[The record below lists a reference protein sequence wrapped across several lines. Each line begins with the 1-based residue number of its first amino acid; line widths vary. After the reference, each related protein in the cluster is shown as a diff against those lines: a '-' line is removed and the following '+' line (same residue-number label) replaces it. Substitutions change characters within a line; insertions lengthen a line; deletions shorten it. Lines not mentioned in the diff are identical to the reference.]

1 MSFND
6 ETVGKPIDRGDE
18 TTSDTHGLALH
29 TKILIGLGI
38 GAVLGVTANL
48 TVASAPW
55 LVWTLKNIADP
66 LGQIFLRLLFMVVVP
81 LVFTSLALGVAQ
93 LGDIRK
99 LGRIG
104 LRVAL
109 YFVGV
114 SIIAA
119 TIGLVLVNVVKPGEG
134 FSPEVQ
140 QQLMAT
146 YSDEAQKRQQQ
157 ANEGGFGINTFVN
170 IVPRN
175 PIQAAA
181 NTDMLAV
188 IFFALVFGIALT
200 LIPDEKAEP
209 VMRVLDGIS
218 EAIIRIVGM
227 AMQIAPFAVAALIFA
242 TTARFGW
249 GLLRNLLAYA
259 LVVLAGLFIHQFGVF
274 AVLIKFL
281 VKLNPLAFYRRITPV
296 MVTAFSTSSSSATLP
311 TSIKAAEEEL
321 GVPPQITG
329 FVLPLGATMN
339 MNGTA
344 LFEGVT
350 CVFIA
355 QVFGVDLSLGQQ
367 LIVIALSVLMAI
379 GAAGVPGGSLP
390 LLMIVL
396 STIGVPPGGIAI
408 ILGID
413 RILDMSRTV
422 PNVTG
427 DLTCACY
434 IARTEGVDLL
444 AAPQPAPSVAD

>member
-6 ETVGKPIDRGDE
+6 ETVGPPVDRGDE

-29 TKILIGLGI
+29 TKILIGLAVGAALGI
-38 GAVLGVTANL
+38 TANV
-48 TVASAPW
+48 TVASSGW
-55 LVWTLKNIADP
+55 LAWLLKNIADP
-66 LGQIFLRLLFMVVVP
+66 LGQVFLRLLFMVVVP
-81 LVFTSLALGVAQ
+81 LVFCTLSLGVSQ
-93 LGDIRK
+93 LGDLRK

-104 LRVAL
+104 LRVAA
-109 YFVGV
+109 YFLGV
-114 SIIAA
+114 SLIAA
-119 TIGLVLVNVVKPGEG
+119 TIGLVLVNLVKPGEG

-146 YSDEAQKRQQQ
+146 YSDEAQKKKELAESDQ
-157 ANEGGFGINTFVN
+157 GFGVNTFIN

-188 IFFALVFGIALT
+188 IFFALIFGIALT
-200 LIPDEKAEP
+200 LIPSDKAAP
-209 VMRVLDGIS
+209 VQRVLDGVS

-227 AMQIAPFAVAALIFA
+227 AMQLAPFAVAALIFG

-249 GLLRNLLAYA
+249 GLLKNLLAYA
-259 LVVLAGLFIHQFGVF
+259 LVVLVGLLIHQFGVF
-274 AVLIKFL
+274 AILIKVL
-281 VKLNPLAFYRRITPV
+281 AGLNPLTFYRKITPV
-296 MVTAFSTSSSSATLP
+296 MVTAFSTSSSNATLP

-321 GVPPQITG
+321 GVPSQITG

-355 QVFGVDLSLGQQ
+355 QVFGLNLSLGQQ
-367 LIVIALSVLMAI
+367 
-379 GAAGVPGGSLP
+379 
-390 LLMIVL
+390 
-396 STIGVPPGGIAI
+396 
-408 ILGID
+408 
-413 RILDMSRTV
+413 
-422 PNVTG
+422 
-427 DLTCACY
+427 
-434 IARTEGVDLL
+434 
-444 AAPQPAPSVAD
+444 